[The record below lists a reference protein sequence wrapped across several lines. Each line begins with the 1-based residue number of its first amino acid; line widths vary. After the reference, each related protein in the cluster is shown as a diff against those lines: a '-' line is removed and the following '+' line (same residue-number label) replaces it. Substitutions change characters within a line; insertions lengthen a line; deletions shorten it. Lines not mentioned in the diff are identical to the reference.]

1 MEKKETTITP
11 ATIKNSAE
19 QTINKKW
26 EKCLDDYNNY
36 TKEYIKHYIKSLQGN
51 SISLSIYPYMK
62 ARSEALYE
70 QLSDAQEKSLLTKK
84 QIKKISKIQIMNT
97 FITISH

>member
-1 MEKKETTITP
+1 MEKKENRIIST
-11 ATIKNSAE
+11 TIKNCTE
-19 QTINKKW
+19 KPLNKKW

-36 TKEYIKHYIKSLQGN
+36 TKEYIKHYQKSLQGD

-70 QLSDAQEKSLLTKK
+70 QLSDAQQKALLTEK
-84 QIKKISKIQIMNT
+84 QIKKMYKIQITNS
-97 FITISH
+97 FIIT